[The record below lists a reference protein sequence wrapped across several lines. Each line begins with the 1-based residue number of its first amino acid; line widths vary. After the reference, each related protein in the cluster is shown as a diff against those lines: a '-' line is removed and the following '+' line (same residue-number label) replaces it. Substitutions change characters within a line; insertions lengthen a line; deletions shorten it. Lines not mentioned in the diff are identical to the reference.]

1 MSGKQRQNVRA
12 QRQRSHLRVVLP
24 LMGVLVAMSTAVYYA
39 VPLYQLFCQVTGF
52 GGTVQRAEAAAP
64 GGTGTRVFTVR
75 LDGSVDRTLPWS
87 FRPVNREITMRAGE
101 EKLGHYSARNK
112 SDQPVTGTATFN
124 VTPQKAGQYFVKVAC
139 FCFTKQRLAAGRS
152 VDMPV
157 SFYIDP
163 AILKDPNLRD
173 VRTITLSYT
182 FYRAPDERRTPA
194 EGKASG
200 AAARTTQTANTSTK
214 SN

>member
-1 MSGKQRQNVRA
+1 MQSQARPQK
-12 QRQRSHLRVVLP
+12 SHLRVVLP
-24 LMGVLVAMSTAVYYA
+24 LMGVLAAMSTAVYYA
-39 VPLYQLFCQVTGF
+39 VPLYRIFCQVTGF
-52 GGTVQRAEAAAP
+52 GGTVQRAEVAAP
-64 GGTGTRVFTVR
+64 GGTGKRVFTVR

-87 FRPVNREITMRAGE
+87 FRPVNREISLRAGE
-101 EKLGHYSARNK
+101 EKLAHYQARNK
-112 SDQPVTGTATFN
+112 SGQPVTGTATFN

-139 FCFTKQRLAAGRS
+139 FCFTKQRLEAGRS

-163 AILKDPNLRD
+163 EILKDPNLRD

-182 FYRAPDERRTPA
+182 FYRAPNERRTPST
-194 EGKASG
+194 E
-200 AAARTTQTANTSTK
+200 AAVRTKETATKTTK